1 MSIQIIKTLKFS
13 NKNIK
18 LYGSINEP
26 WFIGKHICDCMEIKK
41 HRDILKKLDSE
52 YKKQTSIIV
61 DGCSQARKMTLINEE
76 GLYMLAFM
84 SQKKEA
90 IQFKKWCCSVLV
102 EIRKTGQYKQKPK
115 YIKNT
120 CYLSV
125 QNEKDLHY
133 QVVRS
138 LRQLYGDSTLLI
150 IPGLGELQTTSE
162 ARIDAYNKGYQAG
175 QPDLQLFFKNLKIAI
190 ELKSPT
196 GLNDV
201 TDKQHEQLEKFKAN
215 GFICIV
221 SNNLLDLMKRVNE
234 LIMKETYEI
243 RYKSS
248 DGLRSFK
255 TLRGLER
262 YNNKQ

>member
-1 MSIQIIKTLKFS
+1 MSLQIIKTLKFS
-13 NKNIK
+13 DKNIK

-52 YKKQTSIIV
+52 YKKQTSILL

-90 IQFKKWCCSVLV
+90 IQFKKWCCGVLV
-102 EIRKTGQYKQKPK
+102 EIRKTGTYKMKPK
-115 YIKNT
+115 YIKDNFKMYIT
-120 CYLSV
+120 
-125 QNEKDLHY
+125 NEQQLHY
-133 QVVRS
+133 QTIRS
-138 LRQLYGDSTLLI
+138 LRELYPDVLI
-150 IPGLGELQTTSE
+150 VPTLGELQDTE
-162 ARIDAYNKGYQAG
+162 DKRLDAYNKGYVAG
-175 QPDLQLFFKNLKIAI
+175 LPDIQIFYKNLKLAI
-190 ELKSPT
+190 ELKSPN

-201 TDKQHEQLEKFKAN
+201 SDKQHEQLLRFKAN

-221 SNNLLDLMKRVNE
+221 SNNLLDLMKQINDLYMRE
-234 LIMKETYEI
+234 RYDI

-248 DGLRSFK
+248 DGLKSFK
-255 TLRGLER
+255 TLKGLNR
-262 YNNKQ
+262 YEATIKK